1 MPRLSLYRPQKG
13 ADYKFIDRTVY
24 EMFQVGGVD
33 VFLHKYIGPADPSDP
48 NKAMGETTI
57 QDVLFLENR
66 DRKYDA
72 DVYTLRG
79 VYNAQDTDFNL
90 SQFGLFLQNDTVFLT
105 VHINNSVD
113 TIGRKI
119 MSGDVVELPN
129 LKDEYALNDFKSAL
143 KRYYVVEDVNRAAE
157 GFSATWY
164 PHLYRLKLKPIVDS
178 QEFKDILNRPENED
192 SFAGDWD
199 STRTYYP
206 GEVARYNGTLY
217 VVIPEVG
224 STGTTLEPPNA
235 GAWALYNDNTIKDL
249 MSTYEKE
256 MQINAGVIAEAEA
269 DADLSGFDVTH
280 FYTLSAN
287 PDGTTSV
294 QTTDSNEN
302 IASLLNVDQVTTPP
316 IREGYKGYLIDDGV
330 PPNSNSGQFGFGIQF
345 PRGPVKGDTFLRTDY
360 LPNRLFRWDGRKW
373 VKQEDNLRMT
383 LSNTDDRQTLK
394 TSFINNDKLSGI
406 AKIKSDVIKVD
417 KNKNPIFVSGNGTIN
432 FYVNTNSFYVLTDIV
447 YQDNMVVEV
456 WLDEESRATSVTLA
470 QENSRLAFTV
480 NHPILEN
487 TSIRWTVYDQTV
499 DQRQSL
505 SKALRK
511 IKPIADE

>member
-13 ADYKFIDRTVY
+13 SDYKFIDRTVY

-33 VFLHKYIGPADPSDP
+33 VFLHKYIGPADPADP

-72 DVYTLRG
+72 DVYNLRG
-79 VYNAQDTDFNL
+79 VYNVQDTDFNL

-113 TIGRKI
+113 ILGRKV

-129 LKDEYALNDFKSAL
+129 LKDEYALNDFKTAL
-143 KRYYVVEDVNRAAE
+143 KRYYVVEDVNRGAE

-178 QEFKDILNRPENED
+178 QEFKDILNRPEEEE

-199 STRTYYP
+199 DTRTYYP
-206 GEVARYNGTLY
+206 GEIVRYNGTLY
-217 VVIPEVG
+217 VVKTEVG
-224 STGTTLEPPNA
+224 AGGTQLEPPNA
-235 GAWALYNDNTIKDL
+235 GAWATYTDNTVRDL
-249 MSTYEKE
+249 MSTYERE
-256 MQINAGVIAEAEA
+256 MQINSGILAEAES
-269 DADLSGFDVTH
+269 DADRSGFDVTH

-287 PDGTTSV
+287 PDGSTSV
-294 QTTDSNEN
+294 QTADADDNV
-302 IASLLNVDQVTTPP
+302 ASLLNVDQIQTPP
-316 IREGYKGYLIDDGV
+316 VREGYKGYLIDDGV
-330 PPNSNSGQFGFGIQF
+330 APNSGAQFGFGIQF
-345 PRGPVKGDTFLRTDY
+345 PRGPVTGDTFLRTDY
-360 LPNRLFRWDGRKW
+360 LPNRLFRWNGAKW

-383 LSNTDDRQTLK
+383 LTNTDDRQTLK
-394 TSFINNDKLSGI
+394 TSFVNNDKLSGI
-406 AKIKSDVIKVD
+406 AKISSDVIKVD
-417 KNKNPIFVSGNGTIN
+417 ENKNPIFTAGNGTVN
-432 FYVNTNSFYVLTDIV
+432 FYVNTDSFYVLTDVV

-456 WLDEESRATSVTLA
+456 WLDELSRATNVTLA
-470 QENSRLAFTV
+470 QENNRLAFTV
-480 NHPILEN
+480 NHPILES

-511 IKPIADE
+511 FKPIADN

>member
-57 QDVLFLENR
+57 QDVVFLENR

-79 VYNAQDTDFNL
+79 VYNTQDTDFNL

-178 QEFKDILNRPENED
+178 QEFKDILNRPEDED
-192 SFAGDWD
+192 LFAGDWG

-206 GEVARYNGTLY
+206 GEVVRYNGTLY

-224 STGTTLEPPNA
+224 PEGTQLEPPNA
-235 GAWALYNDNTIKDL
+235 GAWSEYADNTIRDL

-256 MQINAGVIAEAEA
+256 MQINAGVIAEAES
-269 DADLSGFDVTH
+269 DADRSGFDVTH
-280 FYTLSAN
+280 FYTLAAN
-287 PDGTTSV
+287 PDGTTSI
-294 QTTDSNEN
+294 QTSDTSEN
-302 IASLLNVDQVTTPP
+302 VASLLNIDQVNTPP
-316 IREGYKGYLIDDGV
+316 VREGYKGYLIDDGV
-330 PPNSNSGQFGFGIQF
+330 APNSGEQFGFGIQF
-345 PRGPVKGDTFLRTDY
+345 PRNPVSGDMFLRTDY
-360 LPNRLFRWDGRKW
+360 LPNRLFRWNGNKW

-406 AKIKSDVIKVD
+406 AKIKSDVVRVD
-417 KNKNPIFVSGNGTIN
+417 ENKNPVFTSDNGTVN
-432 FYVNTNSFYVLTDIV
+432 FYVNPTSFYVLTDIF
-447 YQDNMVVEV
+447 YQDQMVVEV
-456 WLDEESRATSVTLA
+456 WLDEESRATNITLA
-470 QENSRLAFTV
+470 KENNRLAFTV
-480 NHPILEN
+480 NHAILEN
-487 TSIRWTVYDQTV
+487 TSIRWTVYDKTV

-511 IKPIADE
+511 FKPTADN